1 MQGPQL
7 DFSALG
13 FSLILFIGITVLF
26 CRSLIKALEYVNPE
40 NRAIQPTVIWLLLIP
55 VVTYVVNFIVVF
67 GMSKS
72 IANELESREF
82 EDVKK
87 PAFTL
92 GIASASL
99 ALILVVLQM
108 GLFFVPAVKK
118 YIDFIGI
125 LSLIQMIVFIQYWMK
140 INWYKQILQ
149 RDSEGNESEQL

>member
-7 DFSALG
+7 DFTALG

-26 CRSLIKALEYVNPE
+26 CRSLVKALEYVSPE

>member
-1 MQGPQL
+1 
-7 DFSALG
+7 
-13 FSLILFIGITVLF
+13 
-26 CRSLIKALEYVNPE
+26 
-40 NRAIQPTVIWLLLIP
+40 
-55 VVTYVVNFIVVF
+55 
-67 GMSKS
+67 
-72 IANELESREF
+72 
-82 EDVKK
+82 
-87 PAFTL
+87 L